1 MGKLTISMAIFQFA
15 FCMFTRPGIQMIP
28 EKINVF
34 VVSTSRHFGNTLKNM
49 NTKFKTNNPEYP
61 HVNPFGNMLFSSRN
75 YVNHLSLIEGL
86 LTVFSLCQTFQTPYM
101 NTFWTCFFW
110 IFGNPQTVPP
120 WCDCPHNPL
129 SCLRSTYLESIENR
143 VYHTPSKQKLLPK
156 MIIKPLKFGGL
167 APKCS
172 GTKPTNQPFSS
183 QMTS

>member
-1 MGKLTISMAIFQFA
+1 
-15 FCMFTRPGIQMIP
+15 MFTRPGIQMIP

-101 NTFWTCFFW
+101 NTFWTCFFEFLVTRKQFPHDV
-110 IFGNPQTVPP
+110 IAPIILLVVCEVPI
-120 WCDCPHNPL
+120 WNPL
-129 SCLRSTYLESIENR
+129 KIGYTIHPPNKSYCRR
-143 VYHTPSKQKLLPK
+143 
-156 MIIKPLKFGGL
+156 
-167 APKCS
+167 
-172 GTKPTNQPFSS
+172 
-183 QMTS
+183 

>member
-1 MGKLTISMAIFQFA
+1 LSNL
-15 FCMFTRPGIQMIP
+15 P
-28 EKINVF
+28 
-34 VVSTSRHFGNTLKNM
+34 NTLYEHILDM
-49 NTKFKTNNPEYP
+49 
-61 HVNPFGNMLFSSRN
+61 
-75 YVNHLSLIEGL
+75 
-86 LTVFSLCQTFQTPYM
+86 
-101 NTFWTCFFW
+101 FFW